1 MITESKSIGIFIDGG
16 YFSKINEALSD
27 QLSLNIKIKS
37 LFDFIRAEIARRSG
51 LEITNCYITESH
63 YFRGMMP
70 IANICCFPSESLKTV

>member
-37 LFDFIRAEIARRSG
+37 LFDFIRA
-51 LEITNCYITESH
+51 
-63 YFRGMMP
+63 
-70 IANICCFPSESLKTV
+70 ANICCFPSESLKTV

>member
-37 LFDFIRAEIARRSG
+37 LFDLNSAT
-51 LEITNCYITESH
+51 L
-63 YFRGMMP
+63 
-70 IANICCFPSESLKTV
+70 L